1 MGVINKILSSFGWK
15 LIKEKDL
22 LKGSIDMDEN
32 SVFMEKYNKCKA
44 FTMTSKE
51 RMFSLNQAV
60 QYIEAN
66 NIEGDIVE
74 CGVWKGGSS
83 MMAALSLKLKNRK
96 LFLYDT
102 FEGMNEPSE
111 NDKNMI
117 GEDAAETW
125 DNRDKCDADIFEVKK
140 NMAFTNYPEDN
151 IRYIK
156 GMVEET
162 IPANLPEKI
171 SILRLDTD
179 WYESTLHELEH
190 LYPLLTEGGV
200 LIIDD
205 YGHWQGAK
213 KAVDEYISKNKLRI
227 LLNRIDYTGRIAIKG

>member
-1 MGVINKILSSFGWK
+1 MGILNKILGGFGWK
-15 LIKEKDL
+15 LVKEKDL
-22 LKGSIDMDEN
+22 LKSSIDMDEN
-32 SVFMEKYNKCKA
+32 TLFMENYNKCMSY
-44 FTMTSKE
+44 TMTSKE
-51 RMFSLNQAV
+51 RMFSLSQAI
-60 QYIEAN
+60 QYIETN

-83 MMAALSLKLKNRK
+83 MMAALSLNLKDRK

-117 GEDAAETW
+117 GEDAANTW
-125 DNRDKCDADIFEVKK
+125 DNRDKCEASIFEVKK
-140 NMAFTNYPEDN
+140 NMAATNYPEDK

-156 GMVEET
+156 GMVEDT
-162 IPANLPEKI
+162 IPAHLPEKI

-179 WYESTLHELEH
+179 WYESTLHELKH
-190 LYPLLTEGGV
+190 LYPLLSSGGV

-213 KAVDEYISKNKLRI
+213 KAVDEYISDNKLRI